1 MEERTMRT
9 ADSEKSIPE
18 LTRQLADETTAL
30 VRQEVELA
38 KAELREKGRAAGV
51 GAGMYGAAGVLGLFA
66 LGALTA
72 CLILVLAIVL
82 DAWVAAL
89 IVAAG
94 YAAIAGLMAVR
105 ARSQVDEGLP
115 PVPDQAIETTK
126 EDVRWTKERARRA
139 RR

>member
-1 MEERTMRT
+1 MEERTTRT

-18 LTRQLADETTAL
+18 LTKQLADQTTAL
-30 VRQEVELA
+30 VREEVELA
-38 KAELREKGRAAGV
+38 KAELREKGRAAGI

-89 IVAAG
+89 VVAAG
-94 YAAIAGLMAVR
+94 YGAIAGLMALR
-105 ARSQVDEGLP
+105 ARREVDKGLP